1 MTRSWISFFGDHP
14 LMTSDFRGDGGGGIK
29 QIGQNRARVG
39 GSLEKIGRPV
49 YQNILLFSF
58 SFLLIKILEIE
69 KTKPTI
75 KLLKYIQK
83 LGLDF
88 F

>member
-49 YQNILLFSF
+49 YQNILLFF
-58 SFLLIKILEIE
+58 FL
-69 KTKPTI
+69 
-75 KLLKYIQK
+75 
-83 LGLDF
+83 F
-88 F
+88 C